1 MVESTS
7 LVKWKMMGTEMMPM
21 TNMTN
26 TINLHIGTVIDLN
39 QFISDF
45 GEEIND
51 KVVCNEFFLSKEI
64 G

>member
-1 MVESTS
+1 
-7 LVKWKMMGTEMMPM
+7 MGTEMMPM

-26 TINLHIGTVIDLN
+26 TINLHRGTVIDLN

-45 GEEIND
+45 GEEING
-51 KVVCNEFFLSKEI
+51 KVVCNEFFQSKEI

>member
-26 TINLHIGTVIDLN
+26 TINLHRGTVIDLN

-45 GEEIND
+45 GEEING
-51 KVVCNEFFLSKEI
+51 KVVCNEFFQSKEI

>member
-1 MVESTS
+1 
-7 LVKWKMMGTEMMPM
+7 MGTEMMPM

-26 TINLHIGTVIDLN
+26 TINFHRGTVIDLN